1 VSASSEV
8 PHEVPE
14 SSVVIDRFVEGSAVL
29 HVGPAAF
36 EIIVPRA
43 MLPSGVKEGD
53 WLTLRFERDDA
64 RTVARREALMRRVER
79 IRRER
84 SGGRFG

>member
-1 VSASSEV
+1 MSASNEV
-8 PHEVPE
+8 PDRAADR
-14 SSVVIDRFVEGSAVL
+14 SVVIDRFVEGSAVL
-29 HVGPAAF
+29 HVGPAAL

-43 MLPSGVKEGD
+43 VLPAGVKEGD
-53 WLTLRFERDDA
+53 WLTLHFERDDA
-64 RTVARREALMRRVER
+64 RTVAHRDELTRRVER